1 MTIYRVY
8 TSYHE
13 SSESGTHEYGYYSTL
28 EAAKKRA
35 KNVWAMEYAEY
46 PPEESAGGSLSYYD
60 GWNSMNICVSSIEVD
75 VDTENQ
81 VVGYT

>member
-1 MTIYRVY
+1 MKIYRVF

-28 EAAKKRA
+28 DAAKKRA
-35 KNVWAMEYAEY
+35 RDVWAMTYAEY
-46 PPEESAGGSLSYYD
+46 IPEELEGGSLVSHT
-60 GWNSMNICVSSIEVD
+60 GWYSLSITVSDIEVD
-75 VDTENQ
+75 KDTENQ

>member
-1 MTIYRVY
+1 MTIYRVF

-28 EAAKKRA
+28 ERA
-35 KNVWAMEYAEY
+35 RNRARDVWAMEYAEY
-46 PPEESAGGSLSYYD
+46 IPGEHPSGSLTSHT
-60 GWNSMNICVSSIEVD
+60 GWDSISITVLAIDVD
-75 VDTENQ
+75 KDTENQ

>member
-1 MTIYRVY
+1 MKTYRVF

-28 EAAKKRA
+28 GAARKRA
-35 KNVWAMEYAEY
+35 RDVWAMTYAEY
-46 PPEESAGGSLSYYD
+46 IPGELESGSLVSHT
-60 GWNSMNICVSSIEVD
+60 GWDSISITVSAIEVD
-75 VDTENQ
+75 KDTENQ